1 MTDDGPISFSSSVRA
16 EEMTFHDVRDD
27 QVTFHGDAGSGTWAG
42 TRREGLPD
50 EVTPGVTYRQVRVD
64 FRIATE
70 LDPRADPIA
79 LTERPPR
86 PEPELDER

>member
-16 EEMTFHDVRDD
+16 DEVTFHHVRDD
-27 QVTFHGDAGSGTWAG
+27 QVTFHGDAGPGSWAG

-50 EVTPGVTYRQVRVD
+50 DVTPGVTYRQVQVD

-70 LDPRADPIA
+70 LDHHAGDHPSVRS
-79 LTERPPR
+79 EGGCF
-86 PEPELDER
+86 